1 VAMAAAEET
10 LSTIPVFSEM
20 DGYAFPFTA
29 G

>member
-1 VAMAAAEET
+1 MAAAEET

-20 DGYAFPFTA
+20 DGYACPFTA